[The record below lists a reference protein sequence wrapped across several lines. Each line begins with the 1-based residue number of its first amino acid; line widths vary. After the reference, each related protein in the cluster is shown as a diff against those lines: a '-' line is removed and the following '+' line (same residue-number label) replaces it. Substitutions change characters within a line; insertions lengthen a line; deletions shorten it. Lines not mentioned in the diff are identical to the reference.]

1 MSKGMKRMVLGSMG
15 ASALVGLSAIVDIIA
30 GIPFAGKIM
39 LDATF
44 IVSAGLIG
52 YMGWE
57 TIKEGS

>member
-1 MSKGMKRMVLGSMG
+1 MVLGSMG

-52 YMGWE
+52 YMGYE
-57 TIKEGS
+57 TIKEGR